1 MSNTSRKRSMVARAQ
16 VNGGA
21 GGDRL
26 ETRALGTKPAF
37 DSGDDRLA
45 LLPPAR
51 GSRASGDSPD
61 PHAHE
66 KDDHAERRAGQ
77 EGEPP
82 SELRIDQR
90 RIEQR
95 DRDQSAECRPDP
107 ETAVDHQIDMAAVA
121 RRDQL
126 LDGRIDG
133 GVFSADAASGEETK
147 QEEGEAV
154 P

>member
-1 MSNTSRKRSMVARAQ
+1 MAALAATGLRRAPSAR
-16 VNGGA
+16 N
-21 GGDRL
+21 
-26 ETRALGTKPAF
+26 PAF

-45 LLPPAR
+45 FRLPPVDREPA
-51 GSRASGDSPD
+51 GTLGN

-95 DRDQSAECRPDP
+95 DRDQGAERRADP
-107 ETAVDHQIDMAAVA
+107 KAAVDHQVDMAAVA